1 MNLTTLNQTQNRNRQ
16 RGGISVG
23 GLLMVCVVILLAAL
37 GTVGYLLYRSHS
49 GQMEAEA
56 KRLAAEKQLEE
67 EKARTTKAEADKTK
81 QERENRLA
89 IAQSLRDSFA
99 GRAGVVTNNLHGL
112 LERIPQ
118 VERELTDFRKG
129 SAGVPVTQFPDLVE
143 ACSTFLSAKL
153 NVPKRSIGVTHLE
166 GVRRILIRNAENRG
180 TETQPSPE
188 AEKVIDEARSWAD
201 SADADLTKVSAFIKS
216 MLEEAQAKVP
226 EANAKSAASLDDA
239 IQAMRIRNAR
249 AIAKDETEAKKTAQQ
264 LEEDAKNKGIVDD
277 GKRKAQ
283 QLIEE
288 GERKKREAAAALAK
302 QKLVEEAQSSSIQ
315 NLLAPVITPGRI
327 DCDGKLLEEKGPMSW
342 GKLSGFISGDNGV
355 RVLHQITFSNLDKD
369 RPRLPRSDLKRDAA
383 TYDRVVE
390 MRRALQRLGPTLVEL
405 KMLNP

>member
-1 MNLTTLNQTQNRNRQ
+1 
-16 RGGISVG
+16 
-23 GLLMVCVVILLAAL
+23 MVCVVILLAAL
-37 GTVGYLLYRSHS
+37 GTVGYLLYQSHS
-49 GQMEAEA
+49 GKMEAES
-56 KRLAAEKQLEE
+56 KRLAAEKQLED
-67 EKARTTKAEADKTK
+67 EKARATKAEAEKTK

-129 SAGVPVTQFPDLVE
+129 AAGVPVTQFPDLVE

-249 AIAKDETEAKKTAQQ
+249 AIAKDETDAKKTAQQ

-302 QKLVEEAQSSSIQ
+302 QKLVEEAQSASIQ
-315 NLLAPVITPGRI
+315 NLLAPFITPGII
-327 DCDGKLLEEKGPMSW
+327 DANNATMREKGPHSW
-342 GKLSGFISGDNGV
+342 GQLQKILNSSDPHRRINDLASKPIDV
-355 RVLHQITFSNLDKD
+355 Y
-369 RPRLPRSDLKRDAA
+369 RPRWGKAVVSRNADAYEQA
-383 TYDRVVE
+383 DQAIKTLR
-390 MRRALQRLGPTLVEL
+390 RLGPILVEL
-405 KMLNP
+405 KMLSQ

>member
-1 MNLTTLNQTQNRNRQ
+1 MK
-16 RGGISVG
+16 
-23 GLLMVCVVILLAAL
+23 
-37 GTVGYLLYRSHS
+37 
-49 GQMEAEA
+49 AESE
-56 KRLAAEKQLEE
+56 RLAAEKQLEE
-67 EKARTTKAEADKTK
+67 EKARATAAEAAKAK

-129 SAGVPVTQFPDLVE
+129 TAGVPVTQFPDLVE

-201 SADADLTKVSAFIKS
+201 LADADLTKVSAFIKS

-226 EANAKSAASLDDA
+226 DANAKSAASLDEA
-239 IQAMRIRNAR
+239 IQDMRIRNAR
-249 AIAKDETEAKKTAQQ
+249 DVAKDEAEAKKKANKLKEDAANKGIVDEGKLKAQQ
-264 LEEDAKNKGIVDD
+264 LEEEI
-277 GKRKAQ
+277 
-283 QLIEE
+283 
-288 GERKKREAAAALAK
+288 ERKKREAAAALAK
-302 QKLVEEAQSSSIQ
+302 QKLIEEAQSASIQ

-327 DCDGKLLEEKGPMSW
+327 DCDGRLLEEKGPMSW
-342 GKLSGFISGDNGV
+342 GKLSGFISGDRGIQI
-355 RVLHQITFSNLDKD
+355 LHQITWANRDQD
-369 RPRLPRSDLKRDAA
+369 RPRLPRSDLSKDAA
-383 TYDRVVE
+383 TYNRVVE

>member
-1 MNLTTLNQTQNRNRQ
+1 MKLTTPNPTQHRTRQ
-16 RGGISVG
+16 SGGISVG
-23 GLLMVCVVILLAAL
+23 TLLMVCVVVLLAAL
-37 GTVGYLLYRSHS
+37 GTVGFLFYQSHS
-49 GQMEAEA
+49 GKMEAES
-56 KRLAAEKQLEE
+56 KRLAAEKALEE
-67 EKARTTKAEADKTK
+67 EKAKATKAEAEKTK

-89 IAQSLRDSFA
+89 IAQSLRDAFA
-99 GRAGVVTNNLHGL
+99 GRAGVVTNSLQSL

-129 SAGVPVTQFPDLVE
+129 SSGVPVTRFPDLVE

-153 NVPKRSIGVTHLE
+153 NVPSRSIGVTHLE
-166 GVRRILIRNAENRG
+166 GVRRMLTRNAENRG

-188 AEKVIDEARSWAD
+188 AEKVIDEARSWAN

-216 MLEEAQAKVP
+216 MVNEAHDKEPEPGAKTS
-226 EANAKSAASLDDA
+226 ESLDVA
-239 IQAMRIRNAR
+239 INAMRTRNAR
-249 AIAKDETEAKKTAQQ
+249 VIAQAEADAKKTAQQ
-264 LEEDAKNKGIVDD
+264 LEEDARNKGIVDD

-302 QKLVEEAQSSSIQ
+302 QKLIEEAQSASIQ
-315 NLLAPVITPGRI
+315 NLLAPFITPGRV
-327 DCDGKLLEEKGPMSW
+327 DVYGRLLQEKGPLSW
-342 GKLSGFISGDNGV
+342 SELSAVLEKDKGAEQLY
-355 RVLHQITFSNLDKD
+355 RVTTSNLDKD
-369 RPRLPRSDLKRDAA
+369 RPRLPRVDLRKDSV
-383 TYDRVVE
+383 TFDRVVE

>member
-1 MNLTTLNQTQNRNRQ
+1 
-16 RGGISVG
+16 
-23 GLLMVCVVILLAAL
+23 MVCVVILLAAL
-37 GTVGYLLYRSHS
+37 GTVGYLLYQSHS
-49 GQMEAEA
+49 GKMEAES
-56 KRLAAEKQLEE
+56 KRLAAEKQLED
-67 EKARTTKAEADKTK
+67 EKARATKAEAEKTK

-216 MLEEAQAKVP
+216 MLEEAKAKVP
-226 EANAKSAASLDDA
+226 ETNAKSAASLDDA

-249 AIAKDETEAKKTAQQ
+249 AIAKDETEAKKTA
-264 LEEDAKNKGIVDD
+264 KNKGIVDD

-283 QLIEE
+283 QLIED

-302 QKLVEEAQSSSIQ
+302 QKLVEEAQSASIQ

-327 DCDGKLLEEKGPMSW
+327 DCDGRLLEEKGPMSW
-342 GKLSGFISGDNGV
+342 GKLSGFISGDNGI
-355 RVLHQITFSNLDKD
+355 RVLHQISWANRDQD
-369 RPRLPRSDLKRDAA
+369 RPRLPRSDLSKDAA
-383 TYDRVVE
+383 TYNRVVE

>member
-1 MNLTTLNQTQNRNRQ
+1 
-16 RGGISVG
+16 
-23 GLLMVCVVILLAAL
+23 
-37 GTVGYLLYRSHS
+37 
-49 GQMEAEA
+49 
-56 KRLAAEKQLEE
+56 
-67 EKARTTKAEADKTK
+67 
-81 QERENRLA
+81 
-89 IAQSLRDSFA
+89 
-99 GRAGVVTNNLHGL
+99 
-112 LERIPQ
+112 
-118 VERELTDFRKG
+118 
-129 SAGVPVTQFPDLVE
+129 
-143 ACSTFLSAKL
+143 
-153 NVPKRSIGVTHLE
+153 VTHLE

-226 EANAKSAASLDDA
+226 EANAKSAASLEDA
-239 IQAMRIRNAR
+239 IQAMRIRNAQ
-249 AIAKDETEAKKTAQQ
+249 AIAKAETEAKKTAQQ
-264 LEEDAKNKGIVDD
+264 FEEDAKNRGIVDD

-302 QKLVEEAQSSSIQ
+302 QKLIEEAQSSSIQ